1 MPNPSRGLGGRGDGH
16 GFDMSYRLDVQ
27 QRVSRSVAACIDGEL
42 EKAVESLSV
51 TDPAERPS
59 AVHDA
64 RKRIKKAR
72 SALRLVRS
80 DLDKGMARSIND
92 ELREVALSL
101 SGRRNA
107 DVLVATVDALHDR
120 FPGQVP
126 ATTFDALRERLAD
139 QAARHGSVHDTTA
152 QIERLE
158 AIRTRLADA
167 TFKRVKWSTVQAG
180 IDRSYRRGRK
190 GSERAGAG
198 TEALHEWRKRAK
210 DLWYHHRLIKDAH
223 PTVAGAYAKDAH
235 RLSDLLGDDHDLAM
249 LRATIVHQDPPA
261 ATAPVDLDPVVDLID
276 ERRAELQA
284 EARRLAQRLYA
295 ERPKAFSRRTRA
307 YLRAFADEG
316 RAARRAAPTA

>member
-1 MPNPSRGLGGRGDGH
+1 
-16 GFDMSYRLDVQ
+16 MSYRLDVQ

-51 TDPAERPS
+51 TDPTERPS

-64 RKRIKKAR
+64 RKRMKKAR

-80 DLDKGMARSIND
+80 DLDKATVRSINH

-101 SGRRNA
+101 SGRRDA

-126 ATTFDALRERLAD
+126 ATTFEALRERLAE
-139 QAARHGSVHDTTA
+139 QASRHGSVDDTTA

-167 TFKRVKWSTVQAG
+167 RFTRVKWSTVQAG
-180 IDRSYRRGRK
+180 IDHSYRRGRK
-190 GSERAGAG
+190 GYKRAADAG

-276 ERRAELQA
+276 ERRAGLQA
-284 EARRLAQRLYA
+284 DARRVAQRLYA

-316 RAARRAAPTA
+316 RAARRAAPTTT

>member
-1 MPNPSRGLGGRGDGH
+1 
-16 GFDMSYRLDVQ
+16 MSYRLDVQ

-51 TDPAERPS
+51 TDPTERPS

-64 RKRIKKAR
+64 RKRMKKAR

-80 DLDKGMARSIND
+80 DLDKATVRSIND

-101 SGRRNA
+101 SGRRDA

-126 ATTFDALRERLAD
+126 ATTFDALRERLAE
-139 QAARHGSVHDTTA
+139 QASRHGSVDDTTA

-167 TFKRVKWSTVQAG
+167 RFTRVKWSTVQAG

-190 GSERAGAG
+190 GYKRAADAG

-276 ERRAELQA
+276 ERRAGLQA

-307 YLRAFADEG
+307 YLWAFADEG
-316 RAARRAAPTA
+316 RAARRAAPTT